1 MDALAEANDFAEVIN
16 IGKSYEGR
24 DMNVLAIT
32 KAGPGAPSVWLEAG
46 IHAREWIAPAVA
58 TFIVRELVNFNCRL
72 KLYNKILQSFKEDSF
87 LGTSYVSWK
96 H

>member
-87 LGTSYVSWK
+87 LGTYYVSWK